1 MINRAARALR
11 SNFHDRFHRLP
22 PFELAPGPA
31 TCVAPTAGEGTD
43 GCMLLKLRSDENIFT
58 DDGAN

>member
-1 MINRAARALR
+1 MINRATRALR

-22 PFELAPGPA
+22 PFRTRARICDLCRAYGW
-31 TCVAPTAGEGTD
+31 GRNR
-43 GCMLLKLRSDENIFT
+43 LLHAAKLRSDENIFT